1 MPTTELKTSLV
12 TGAASG
18 LGRAIAVAL
27 AARGDCVA
35 LCDRDVSG
43 LETTASTIKTAGGS
57 VVAVPCDV
65 TSAQGAASVV
75 AAAVKEFGRLD
86 YAVNNAGIEGA
97 RAPVGDYEFDE
108 WRRVLAVNLDGTFL
122 CMKSEIAAMLPRGGG
137 AIVNV
142 GSTAS
147 LGGAAG
153 MPAYTASKH
162 GLLGLTRAAA
172 LDYADRGIRINALC
186 PGSFRTPMSERLFGA
201 DMTGMALKTP
211 MKRLGTLEE
220 IAAAV
225 LFLCSDASTFIT
237 GAALP
242 VEGGRLSRCI

>member
-1 MPTTELKTSLV
+1 MPTDKVKISLV

-18 LGRAIAVAL
+18 LGRAVAL
-27 AARGDCVA
+27 ALSARGDRVA
-35 LCDRDVSG
+35 LCDRDASG
-43 LETTASTIKTAGGS
+43 LETTASMIGAAGGA

-65 TSAQGAASVV
+65 TNADGAAAAV
-75 AAAVKEFGRLD
+75 AAASEHFGGLD
-86 YAVNNAGIEGA
+86 YAVNNAGIEGDRA
-97 RAPVGDYEFDE
+97 RTGDYDFDE
-108 WRRVLAVNLDGTFL
+108 WRRVLAVNLDGVFL
-122 CMKSEIAAMLPRGGG
+122 CMKAEIAAMLPRGGG

-162 GLLGLTRAAA
+162 AVLGLTRAAA
-172 LDYADRGIRINALC
+172 LDYADRGIRINTLC
-186 PGSFRTPMSERLFGA
+186 PGSFRTPMSERLFGV
-201 DMTGMALKTP
+201 DMAGMAQKTP
-211 MKRLGTLEE
+211 MPRLGTLEE

-225 LFLCSDASTFIT
+225 LFLCSDASAFMT

-242 VEGGRLSRCI
+242 VEGGRLARCI